1 MTSTGVYLND
11 AAFAV
16 SGRDRP
22 NVVIPSIVHFDPAH
36 PEKLG
41 SPASDVARLTPRLV
55 SADHWTALMRAGR
68 EVSSGVRLIIRAE
81 LRARLAGRSTDGP
94 LQCAVPAALGSEA
107 LSVVLALMQQEGLEV
122 GAFHDAAS
130 LLVANSGLSGTTIV
144 LEMGLGH
151 VSATRVESDRDVHR
165 GASTT
170 RYGAGVL
177 ALNQCWLQ
185 RLAEAMVLHTRF
197 DPLHDGLSEQ
207 RLHDGLETAYSTA
220 ARMGVAE
227 IAVPTETGVSRVS
240 FSRDQFAEAASSIY
254 AEVLGILHEH
264 RSAGSRTNI
273 LVEDRVL
280 KFPGF
285 LERLASL
292 RGCRIFSC
300 ATDLVSRIAADES
313 ISAES
318 DGSVSFQRRY
328 SLRQASENLAEVDLS
343 EFRSAADRPPTHAL
357 LDGKAVALPSG
368 ILEIGRG
375 SDVDGLRL
383 GEGLAGIS
391 RLHCALQGDESG
403 VTLVPYSPQGTWLNE
418 ERVRG
423 RVRVCSGDRLRIGTP
438 GVVIEL
444 IAVGGAD
451 HGAPSER

>member
-1 MTSTGVYLND
+1 L
-11 AAFAV
+11 
-16 SGRDRP
+16 
-22 NVVIPSIVHFDPAH
+22 
-36 PEKLG
+36 
-41 SPASDVARLTPRLV
+41 
-55 SADHWTALMRAGR
+55 
-68 EVSSGVRLIIRAE
+68 
-81 LRARLAGRSTDGP
+81 
-94 LQCAVPAALGSEA
+94 
-107 LSVVLALMQQEGLEV
+107 
-122 GAFHDAAS
+122 
-130 LLVANSGLSGTTIV
+130 NSGLSGTTIV

-220 ARMGVAE
+220 ARTGVAE

-292 RGCRIFSC
+292 RGCRIFSY

-343 EFRSAADRPPTHAL
+343 GFRSAADCPPTHAL

>member
-1 MTSTGVYLND
+1 MTTTGVYLND
-11 AAFAV
+11 AALAV
-16 SGRDRP
+16 SGWGEP
-22 NVVIPSIVHFDPAH
+22 KSVLPSIVHSDPTH
-36 PEKLG
+36 PQKIG
-41 SPASDVARLTPRLV
+41 SPASDVARRTPRLV
-55 SADHWTALMRAGR
+55 SADHWTMLMRAGR
-68 EVSSGVRLIIRAE
+68 EVSSGIRSIIRAE
-81 LRARLAGRSTDGP
+81 LRARLAGVSPSGS
-94 LQCAVPAALGSEA
+94 LQCAVPASLSSEA
-107 LSVVLALMQQEGLEV
+107 LSVVLALMQQEGFEV

-130 LLVANSGLSGTTIV
+130 LLVANSGLTGTTIV

-151 VSATRVESDRDVHR
+151 VSATRVESDRDVRR

-170 RYGAGVL
+170 RYAAGVL
-177 ALNQCWLQ
+177 ALHQCWLQ
-185 RLAEAMVLHTRF
+185 KLAEAMVLHTRF

-207 RLHDGLETAYSTA
+207 RLYDGLETAYSTA
-220 ARMGVAE
+220 ARTGVAE
-227 IAVPTETGVSRVS
+227 IALPTGAGVARIS

-254 AEVLGILHEH
+254 AEALGVLHEH
-264 RSAGSRTNI
+264 RSAGSRSNI
-273 LVEDRVL
+273 FVDERVVQ
-280 KFPGF
+280 FPGF

-292 RGCRIFSC
+292 RGCRVFSYS
-300 ATDLVSRIAADES
+300 ADLVSRVASDES
-313 ISAES
+313 ISAAA

-328 SLRQASENLAEVDLS
+328 SLRPALDIPTEVDLS
-343 EFRSAADRPPTHAL
+343 EFRSTVDRPPTHAL

-375 SDVDGLRL
+375 LDVDGLRL

>member
-1 MTSTGVYLND
+1 
-11 AAFAV
+11 
-16 SGRDRP
+16 
-22 NVVIPSIVHFDPAH
+22 
-36 PEKLG
+36 
-41 SPASDVARLTPRLV
+41 
-55 SADHWTALMRAGR
+55 
-68 EVSSGVRLIIRAE
+68 
-81 LRARLAGRSTDGP
+81 
-94 LQCAVPAALGSEA
+94 LGSEA

-130 LLVANSGLSGTTIV
+130 LLVANSGLSGSTIV

-273 LVEDRVL
+273 LVKDRVL

-292 RGCRIFSC
+292 RGCRIFSY

>member
-220 ARMGVAE
+220 ARTGVAE

-292 RGCRIFSC
+292 RGCRIFSY

>member
-1 MTSTGVYLND
+1 MRTTGVYLND
-11 AAFAV
+11 AALAV
-16 SGRDRP
+16 SGWGELKS
-22 NVVIPSIVHFDPAH
+22 VLPSIVHSDPTH
-36 PEKLG
+36 PQKIG
-41 SPASDVARLTPRLV
+41 SPASDVARRTPRLV
-55 SADHWTALMRAGR
+55 SADHWTMLMRAGR
-68 EVSSGVRLIIRAE
+68 EVSSGIRSIIRAE
-81 LRARLAGRSTDGP
+81 LRARLAGVSPSGS
-94 LQCAVPAALGSEA
+94 LQCAVPASLSSEA
-107 LSVVLALMQQEGLEV
+107 LSVVLALMQQEGFEV

-130 LLVANSGLSGTTIV
+130 LLVANSGLTGTTIV

-151 VSATRVESDRDVHR
+151 VSATRVESDRDVRR

-170 RYGAGVL
+170 RYAAGVL
-177 ALNQCWLQ
+177 ALHQCWLQ
-185 RLAEAMVLHTRF
+185 KLAEAMVLHTRF

-207 RLHDGLETAYSTA
+207 RLYDGLETAYSTA
-220 ARMGVAE
+220 ARTGVAE
-227 IAVPTETGVSRVS
+227 IALPTGAGVARIS

-254 AEVLGILHEH
+254 AEALGVLHEH
-264 RSAGSRTNI
+264 RSAGSRANI
-273 LVEDRVL
+273 FVDERVVQ
-280 KFPGF
+280 FPGF

-292 RGCRIFSC
+292 RGCRVFSYS
-300 ATDLVSRIAADES
+300 ADLVSRAASDES
-313 ISAES
+313 ISAAA

-328 SLRQASENLAEVDLS
+328 SLRPALDIPTEVDLS
-343 EFRSAADRPPTHAL
+343 EFRSTVDRPPTHAL

-375 SDVDGLRL
+375 LDVDGLRL

>member
-68 EVSSGVRLIIRAE
+68 EVSSSVRLIIRAE

-292 RGCRIFSC
+292 RGCRIFSY

>member
-1 MTSTGVYLND
+1 MRTTGVYLND
-11 AAFAV
+11 AALAV
-16 SGRDRP
+16 SGWGEP
-22 NVVIPSIVHFDPAH
+22 KSVLPSIVHSDPTH
-36 PEKLG
+36 PQKIG

-55 SADHWTALMRAGR
+55 SADHWTMLMRAGR
-68 EVSSGVRLIIRAE
+68 EVSSGIRSIIRAE
-81 LRARLAGRSTDGP
+81 LRARLAGVSPSGS
-94 LQCAVPAALGSEA
+94 LQCAVPASLSSEA
-107 LSVVLALMQQEGLEV
+107 LSVVLALMQQEGFEV

-130 LLVANSGLSGTTIV
+130 LLVANSGLTGTTIV

-151 VSATRVESDRDVHR
+151 VSATRVESDRDVRR

-177 ALNQCWLQ
+177 ALHQCWLQ
-185 RLAEAMVLHTRF
+185 KLAEAMVLHTRF

-207 RLHDGLETAYSTA
+207 RLYDGLETAYSTA
-220 ARMGVAE
+220 ARTGVAE
-227 IAVPTETGVSRVS
+227 IALPTGTGVARIS

-254 AEVLGILHEH
+254 AEALGVLHEH
-264 RSAGSRTNI
+264 RSAGSRSNI
-273 LVEDRVL
+273 FVDERVVQ
-280 KFPGF
+280 FPGF

-292 RGCRIFSC
+292 RGCRVFSYS
-300 ATDLVSRIAADES
+300 ADLVSRVASDES
-313 ISAES
+313 ISAAA

-328 SLRQASENLAEVDLS
+328 SLRPTLDIPTEVDLS
-343 EFRSAADRPPTHAL
+343 EFRSTVDRPPTHAL

-375 SDVDGLRL
+375 LDVDGLRL